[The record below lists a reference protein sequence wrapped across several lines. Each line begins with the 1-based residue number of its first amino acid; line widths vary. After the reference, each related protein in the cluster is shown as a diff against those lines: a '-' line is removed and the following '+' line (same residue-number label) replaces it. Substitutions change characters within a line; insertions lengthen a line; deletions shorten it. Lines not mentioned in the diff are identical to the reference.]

1 MVDNG
6 TAQVLR
12 NLNRWAKEKRAG
24 IEVVGKITAQ
34 EMAQYSKSTAR
45 WTDRTA
51 NARQGLKGGS
61 LWRNTVQMIIY
72 IAHRVSY
79 GVFLELAHEKRF
91 AILQPTVNR
100 FKNSVLAKLKRIMN
114 A

>member
-6 TAQVLR
+6 LAGVLR
-12 NLNRWAKEKRAG
+12 NLKKWEEEKRAG
-24 IEVVGKITAQ
+24 IEVVGKLTAQ
-34 EMAQYSKSTAR
+34 EMAQYSKANAR

-61 LWRNTVQMIIY
+61 LWRNTAQMIIY

-79 GVFLELAHEKRF
+79 GVFLELSHEKRF

-100 FKNSVLAKLKRIMN
+100 FKNSVLNKLKRIMD